1 MNIQLMNVAVDIIE
15 QRLAPLA
22 NVLTRN
28 NHITAM
34 RDSFALAMP
43 FVIVGS
49 LLVPILFP

>member
-1 MNIQLMNVAVDIIE
+1 MNIQLMNVVVDIIE

-34 RDSFALAMP
+34 RDSLALAM
-43 FVIVGS
+43 
-49 LLVPILFP
+49 

>member
-28 NHITAM
+28 N
-34 RDSFALAMP
+34 
-43 FVIVGS
+43 
-49 LLVPILFP
+49 